1 LKKVKALARV
11 GGYLLPATVSIEEG
25 VIKVLLGS
33 AAART
38 MVLRSSLSITEIGE
52 ILGGREIEIRLD
64 TNCRASVRRLGR
76 KLRPT
81 DPRDRKL
88 LEALGIGPQG
98 FKDRIDFIS
107 DLYVVHVSRGDLDI
121 TLVVDQTTALVLK
134 NLLRNYGVSTK

>member
-1 LKKVKALARV
+1 MKKVKALARV

-121 TLVVDQTTALVLK
+121 TLVVDQATALVLK

>member
-1 LKKVKALARV
+1 MKKVKALARV

>member
-1 LKKVKALARV
+1 MKKVKALARV

-25 VIKVLLGS
+25 AIKVLLGS

-134 NLLRNYGVSTK
+134 NLLRNYGVST

>member
-88 LEALGIGPQG
+88 LEALGISPQG

>member
-134 NLLRNYGVSTK
+134 NLLRNYGVGTK

>member
-121 TLVVDQTTALVLK
+121 TLVVDQATALVLK

>member
-25 VIKVLLGS
+25 AIKVLLGS

-134 NLLRNYGVSTK
+134 NLLRNYGVST